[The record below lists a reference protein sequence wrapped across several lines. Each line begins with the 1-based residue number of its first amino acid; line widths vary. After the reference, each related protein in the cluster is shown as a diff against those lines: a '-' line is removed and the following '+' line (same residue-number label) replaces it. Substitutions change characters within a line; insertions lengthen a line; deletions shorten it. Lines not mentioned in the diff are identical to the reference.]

1 MSDNPYIARRSTLIR
16 QNQEK
21 KSMLSKEAMESDMMV
36 HIVRTLGLWRE
47 RQDDQEI
54 KAILSYR

>member
-1 MSDNPYIARRSTLIR
+1 MSDNPCIARRSTLIR

-21 KSMLSKEAMESDMMV
+21 KSMLSKEAIESD
-36 HIVRTLGLWRE
+36 IVTPGLWRG